1 MKHANNNATKDI
13 GINFIQL
20 NLNNWSI
27 LILKKLHLI
36 NNINV
41 KKTNAFSTII
51 IFESKK
57 DHWVHQKKLLSQA
70 PKFQKDVHIQLSK
83 KLQI

>member
-57 DHWVHQKKLLSQA
+57 GPLGPPKKTIEPSTEI
-70 PKFQKDVHIQLSK
+70 PKRCAYSAK
-83 KLQI
+83 

>member
-41 KKTNAFSTII
+41 KKTNARV
-51 IFESKK
+51 FE
-57 DHWVHQKKLLSQA
+57 
-70 PKFQKDVHIQLSK
+70 
-83 KLQI
+83 